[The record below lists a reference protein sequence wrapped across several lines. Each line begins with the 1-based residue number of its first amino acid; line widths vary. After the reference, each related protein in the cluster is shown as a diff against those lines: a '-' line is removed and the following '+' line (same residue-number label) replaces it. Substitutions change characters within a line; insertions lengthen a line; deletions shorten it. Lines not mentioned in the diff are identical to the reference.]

1 VKRVGKWNLRN
12 YIETIK
18 LSVHYTRTY
27 YLSIFLAILGVFVIT
42 IVLFLLIVLIGS
54 IPLSIYYG
62 PFDEIFDIFDSIGDA
77 LSGVNDV
84 EAVGIILFAG
94 SALLAPFLI
103 ALGALFG
110 IGQEV
115 FEGGTATAEEAMLWY
130 RQKFS
135 RLASGG
141 IIQFLFI
148 IVPIGIEYIIAS
160 YYFPNQMPDTT
171 TFTFLVFIAAL
182 WFLFCSG
189 ILSMVFPSIVD
200 GMSVISSIKN
210 SLKLTWHNSGAVF
223 SIWGTFS
230 SLGLLLLG
238 PIIIQEFTDVIL
250 LTGQVYDLYVLASA
264 LVLIL
269 LLLPIYVLS
278 VSRTYLI
285 ISDPNIKEEQEIHKE
300 GSQ

>member
-1 VKRVGKWNLRN
+1 MGKWNLRS
-12 YIETIK
+12 YVETIK
-18 LSVHYTRTY
+18 LSVHYTRMY

-42 IVLFLLIVLIGS
+42 IVLFLMIVLIGS

-62 PFDEIFDIFDSIGDA
+62 PFDEIFDVFDSIGESLD
-77 LSGVNDV
+77 GVNDIA
-84 EAVGIILFAG
+84 AVGIILFAG

-141 IIQFLFI
+141 ILQFLFI
-148 IVPIGIEYIIAS
+148 IVPIGIEYIFAS
-160 YYFPNQMPDTT
+160 YYFPDQMPDTT
-171 TFTFLVFIAAL
+171 TFTLLVFIAAL

-189 ILSMVFPSIVD
+189 MLSMVFPSIVD
-200 GMSVISSIKN
+200 GMSVFSSVKN
-210 SLKLTWHNSGAVF
+210 SLKLTWHSPGAVF

-238 PIIIQEFTDVIL
+238 PIIIQEFTDAIL
-250 LTGQVYDLYVLASA
+250 LTSPIYDLYILAAA
-264 LVLIL
+264 LVIFLFIM
-269 LLLPIYVLS
+269 PIYVLS
-278 VSRTYLI
+278 ASRVYLI
-285 ISDPNIKEEQEIHKE
+285 ISDPNIEELDKIQME

>member
-1 VKRVGKWNLRN
+1 M
-12 YIETIK
+12 
-18 LSVHYTRTY
+18 
-27 YLSIFLAILGVFVIT
+27 
-42 IVLFLLIVLIGS
+42 IVLIGS

-62 PFDEIFDIFDSIGDA
+62 PFDEIFDVFDSIGESLD
-77 LSGVNDV
+77 GVNDIA
-84 EAVGIILFAG
+84 AVGIILFAG

-141 IIQFLFI
+141 ILQFLFI
-148 IVPIGIEYIIAS
+148 IVPIGIEYIFAS
-160 YYFPNQMPDTT
+160 YYFPDQMPDTT
-171 TFTFLVFIAAL
+171 TFTLLVFIAAL

-189 ILSMVFPSIVD
+189 MLSMVFPSIVD
-200 GMSVISSIKN
+200 GMSVFSSVKN
-210 SLKLTWHNSGAVF
+210 SLKLTWHSPGAVF

-238 PIIIQEFTDVIL
+238 PIIIQEFTDAIL
-250 LTGQVYDLYVLASA
+250 LTSPIYDLYILAAA
-264 LVLIL
+264 LVIFLFIM
-269 LLLPIYVLS
+269 PIYVLS
-278 VSRTYLI
+278 ASRVYLI
-285 ISDPNIKEEQEIHKE
+285 ISDPNIEELDKIQME

>member
-1 VKRVGKWNLRN
+1 MGRWNLRN
-12 YIETIK
+12 YVETIK
-18 LSVHYTRTY
+18 LSIHYTRTY

-42 IVLFLLIVLIGS
+42 IVLFLLIVFIGS

-62 PFDEIFDIFDSIGDA
+62 PFDEIFDVFDSIGEA
-77 LSGVNDV
+77 LSGMNDV
-84 EAVGIILFAG
+84 GAVGIILFVG

-115 FEGGTATAEEAMLWY
+115 FEGGTATAEEALLWY

-141 IIQFLFI
+141 IVQFLFI
-148 IVPIGIEYIIAS
+148 IMPIGIEYIFAS
-160 YYFPNQMPDTT
+160 YYFPDQMPDTV

-189 ILSMVFPSIVD
+189 MLSMVFPSIVD
-200 GMSVISSIKN
+200 GMSVFSSVKN

-238 PIIIQEFTDVIL
+238 PIIIQEFTDAIL
-250 LTGQVYDLYVLASA
+250 LTGQLYDLYILAVA
-264 LVLIL
+264 LVIFLVL
-269 LLLPIYVLS
+269 MPVYVLS
-278 VSRTYLI
+278 TSRAYLI
-285 ISDPNIKEEQEIHKE
+285 ISDPNIQEEQDIRKE
-300 GSQ
+300 GLQ

>member
-1 VKRVGKWNLRN
+1 VKLMGKWNLRN
-12 YIETIK
+12 YVETIK
-18 LSVHYTRTY
+18 LSVHFTRTY
-27 YLSIFLAILGVFVIT
+27 YLSIFLAVLGVFVIT
-42 IVLFLLIVLIGS
+42 FVLFLLIVLIGS
-54 IPLSIYYG
+54 IPISMFYG
-62 PFDEIFDIFDSIGDA
+62 PFDEIWDAFDFIGDA
-77 LSGVNDV
+77 IDSVNNI
-84 EAVGIILFAG
+84 EAVGIVLFVG

-103 ALGALFG
+103 AMGALFG

-115 FEGGTATAEEAMLWY
+115 FEGGTATAEEVLLWY

-148 IVPIGIEYIIAS
+148 IMPIGIEYIFAS
-160 YYFPNQMPDTT
+160 YYYPDQMPDTM

-189 ILSMVFPSIVD
+189 MLSMVFPSIVD
-200 GMSVISSIKN
+200 GMSVFSSIKN

-238 PIIIQEFTDVIL
+238 PIIIQEFTDATL
-250 LTGQVYDLYVLASA
+250 LISPLYDLYVLAA
-264 LVLIL
+264 ALLIFLVLM
-269 LLLPIYVLS
+269 PIYVLS
-278 VSRTYLI
+278 ASRAYLI
-285 ISDPNIKEEQEIHKE
+285 ISDPNIQEEHEIHKE

>member
-1 VKRVGKWNLRN
+1 MGKWNLRN
-12 YIETIK
+12 YVETIR

-42 IVLFLLIVLIGS
+42 FVLFLLIVLIGS

-62 PFDEIFDIFDSIGDA
+62 PFDEIFDVFDSIGDA

-84 EAVGIILFAG
+84 QAVGIILFAG

-115 FEGGTATAEEAMLWY
+115 FEGGTATAEEALLWY

-135 RLASGG
+135 NLASGG

-148 IVPIGIEYIIAS
+148 IVPIGIEYIFVS
-160 YYFPNQMPDTT
+160 CFFPNQMPDTA
-171 TFTFLVFIAAL
+171 TFTILVFIAAL

-189 ILSMVFPSIVD
+189 MLSMVFPSIVD
-200 GMSVISSIKN
+200 GMSVFSSIKN

-230 SLGLLLLG
+230 SLGLLILG
-238 PIIIQEFTDVIL
+238 PIIIQEFTDAIL
-250 LTGQVYDLYVLASA
+250 LTGQLYDLYILVAA
-264 LVLIL
+264 LVIFLVIV
-269 LLLPIYVLS
+269 PIYVLS
-278 VSRTYLI
+278 ASRAYLI
-285 ISDPNIKEEQEIHKE
+285 ISDPNIEEEDKISTE